1 MPNIIEQQ
9 DLLKGLTDDR
19 LALLMKQPMGDIPPF
34 LVAAEAQRRQ
44 SVRQQFSGS
53 ENKESVVDSLTRS
66 MAKLPE
72 NIQAP
77 AQTPPNIP
85 QMMRMG
91 GPVRRFAEGGGVG
104 GYYPQG
110 GRPSP
115 MWEIPRVANPIPG
128 VIDWVGTQ
136 GKNLYDAVTTPYSEM
151 KPEPEEPTF
160 DSPLLDVGLP
170 DVGIVKGRTPFPD
183 RPVVPRNENT
193 GKRDTSVENQQK
205 SVSQQKPVKD
215 DFRAR
220 LEDLSAG
227 DDMSSWEKAQKWFA
241 MSEQFLDPSKTT
253 GQSIAGAARAF
264 AEGAGNEAAYR
275 RESDRDYKETML
287 KYDMAKSEEAARIAE
302 AQAAEIQKRREDA
315 QRNKVDTIKYQADAA
330 AKEADLYRRAR
341 DDAADA
347 LNKRIAALSA
357 SNLLEED
364 INKDPEVIAQQKAV
378 RDANDMMRNAILQAR
393 RYRSMVDS
401 MFGVNASFEVS
412 DGDSISAPNG

>member
-19 LALLMKQPMGDIPPF
+19 LALLMNQPMGDIPPF

-66 MAKLPE
+66 LAKLPE

-77 AQTPPNIP
+77 AQTPPNMP

-110 GRPSP
+110 GGPRP
-115 MWEIPRVANPIPG
+115 MWELPQIANPIPG

-151 KPEPEEPTF
+151 KPAPEEPVF
-160 DSPLLDVGLP
+160 DSPMLDVGLP

-183 RPVVPRNENT
+183 KPVPDKPVVPRNENT

-205 SVSQQKPVKD
+205 SVKD

-220 LEDLSAG
+220 LEDLSSGG
-227 DDMSSWEKAQKWFA
+227 DISSWEKAQKWFA

-253 GQSIAGAARAF
+253 GQSLAGAARAF

-275 RESDRDYKETML
+275 RESDRDYKEAML
-287 KYDMAKSEEAARIAE
+287 KYDMAKSEEAARSAE
-302 AQAAEIQKRREDA
+302 AQAAEIQKRRDDA
-315 QRNKVDTIKYQADAA
+315 QRNRVDTIKYQADAA
-330 AKEADLYRRAR
+330 AKDADLYRRAR

-347 LNKRIAALSA
+347 LNKRITALAASGA
-357 SNLLEED
+357 PEED
-364 INKDPEVIAQQKAV
+364 INKDPTIIAQQKAV
-378 RDANDMMRNAILQAR
+378 QEANDMMRNALLQAR